1 MNFIDEALHNCHNGE
16 ELVQALADIY
26 KHPDKHP
33 DVRIKL
39 TVIKNVIK

>member
-26 KHPDKHP
+26 KHL